1 MALNKKLLS
10 LASALL
16 LSVLAACAGQDD
28 PGDQTTDGEPQ
39 QGGTLTWGA
48 EQFPADLQ
56 CEKASNNLAWCY
68 YMMDGSVLQASY
80 GQTAE
85 FTFEPQLLA
94 EEVEV
99 DEGPPF
105 TLTYRIHPDATWSDG
120 TPVTATDYEFTWS
133 IYEDPD
139 NQVISRE
146 GYDKIESAEIVD
158 EKTIT
163 FTFKKPFVAYRT
175 IFDRIYPAHILKG
188 QNWNKVWDQCVC
200 DPKTGEPI
208 GNGPFLVT
216 DFKKNQSITL
226 EPNENWWG
234 EHPPYLDKIVWVYT
248 PDTNTEIQQL
258 RGGEVDA
265 IFPSW
270 QLQLR
275 NLENIQGVNVE
286 TKAGTFWQHL
296 DMNFAK
302 KPLDQLFVRQAIA
315 YGIDREAIV
324 DRLVRVIQPDAEPL
338 HNVIYVSNAPNYEA
352 HWDVYNYDP
361 ERSQQL
367 LEDNGCTKGADGIYV
382 CDGQKLSFAY
392 KSTAGNEL
400 RELMFQI
407 IQANLKD
414 VGIEVTNAFGEADVV
429 FADLDKRDYEIFQF
443 GWVGDPDPFGSN
455 GIFQCDGPQNYTGHC
470 NREAHKL
477 LERTNSAL
485 DPAERAAL
493 YNQADEVLA
502 GDVPILPLWQVPQP
516 LAYHDYVHGLV
527 NNPTQGGPMWNA
539 ADIWIEKRGG
549 A

>member
-16 LSVLAACAGQDD
+16 LSVLAACAGQDT

-80 GQTAE
+80 RQTSE

-105 TLTYRIHPDATWSDG
+105 TLTYRIQPDATWSDG

-133 IYEDPD
+133 IYEDPN

-175 IFDRIYPAHILKG
+175 MFDRIYPAHILKG

-338 HNVIYVSNAPNYEA
+338 HNVVYVSNDPNYEA
-352 HWDVYNYDP
+352 HWDIYNYDP

-367 LEDNGCTKGADGIYV
+367 LEDNGCTKGDDGIYV

-392 KSTAGNEL
+392 KSTSGNEL

-429 FADLDKRDYEIFQF
+429 FADLDERNFEIFQF
-443 GWVGDPDPFGSN
+443 GWVGDPDPFGAN
-455 GIFQCDGPQNYTGHC
+455 GIFQCNGPQNYTGHC

-477 LERTNSAL
+477 LEQTNSAL

-502 GDVPILPLWQVPQP
+502 GEVPILPLWQVPQP

-527 NNPTQGGPMWNA
+527 NNPTQAGPMWNA